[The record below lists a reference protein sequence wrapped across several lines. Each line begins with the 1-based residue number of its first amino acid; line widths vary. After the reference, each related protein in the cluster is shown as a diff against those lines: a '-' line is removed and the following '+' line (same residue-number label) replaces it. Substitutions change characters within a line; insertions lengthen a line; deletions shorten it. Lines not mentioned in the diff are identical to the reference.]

1 MNKIAVAL
9 LSGGL
14 DSAVTMAIVQNEGYE
29 VRALSFD
36 YGQRHRRELE
46 SAMNVCDAMKV
57 PQTIV
62 SLPGLGKLASAS
74 ALTDLDVDLPVG
86 PFVGEGGVPLTYVPM
101 RNSTFLA
108 LAASML
114 ESWWLD
120 APDDAKPVQCAI
132 AIGAN
137 AVDYSG
143 YPDCRPDYLLQ
154 MEEALT
160 LGSSLWA
167 AHDRQILIEAPLVDM
182 TKVEII
188 EAGRRLNVPLELTR
202 SCYSDAVEPCGL
214 CYSCQIRDEG
224 MRDAAP

>member
-1 MNKIAVAL
+1 MKKIAVAL
-9 LSGGL
+9 ISGGL
-14 DSAVTMAIVQNEGYE
+14 DSAVTLGIAQNEGYE

-46 SAMNVCDAMKV
+46 AAMNVCDAMGV
-57 PQTIV
+57 SQTVV

-74 ALTDLDVDLPVG
+74 ALTNLDVDLPVG
-86 PFVGEGGVPLTYVPM
+86 PLVGEVGMPLTYVPM
-101 RNSTFLA
+101 RNSIFLA

-114 ESWWLD
+114 ESWWLGE
-120 APDDAKPVQCAI
+120 PSDAKPKQCAI

-160 LGSSLWA
+160 LGSSLWV
-167 AHDRQILIEAPLVDM
+167 AHDCQILIEAPLVDM

-202 SCYSDAVEPCGL
+202 SCYSDAVEPCG
-214 CYSCQIRDEG
+214 SCDACKIRDEA
-224 MRDAAP
+224 MSDAAP

>member
-1 MNKIAVAL
+1 MKKIAVAL
-9 LSGGL
+9 ISGGL
-14 DSAVTMAIVQNEGYE
+14 DSAVTLGIAKNEGYE

-46 SAMNVCDAMKV
+46 AAMNVCDAMCV
-57 PQTIV
+57 PQTVV
-62 SLPGLGKLASAS
+62 SFPGLSKLASAS
-74 ALTDLDVDLPVG
+74 ALTDLSIDLPVG
-86 PFVGEGGVPLTYVPM
+86 PLVGEVGMPLTYVPM
-101 RNSTFLA
+101 RNSIFLA
-108 LAASML
+108 LAAAML

-120 APDDAKPVQCAI
+120 APEDAKPDQCAI

-160 LGSSLWA
+160 LGSALWA

-202 SCYSDAVEPCGL
+202 SCYSDAEEPCGA
-214 CYSCQIRDEG
+214 CDACKIRDEA
-224 MRDAAP
+224 MRDVAP